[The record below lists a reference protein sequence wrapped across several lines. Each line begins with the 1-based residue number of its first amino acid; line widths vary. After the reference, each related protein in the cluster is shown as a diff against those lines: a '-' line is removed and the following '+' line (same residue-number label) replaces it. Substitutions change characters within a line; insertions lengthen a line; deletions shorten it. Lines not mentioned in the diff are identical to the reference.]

1 MIEIIEIAEDGQFT
15 GFNSLQSPSDSKDYL
30 IIIGKA
36 NLAVGL
42 PIRFSTDDIIRS
54 SRTESNKI
62 YCLYGYDGS
71 RTYKQ
76 GT

>member
-1 MIEIIEIAEDGQFT
+1 MIKIIEIAEDGQFT
-15 GFNSLQSPSDSKDYL
+15 GFNSLQSPSDSKYYL

-42 PIRFSTDDIIRS
+42 PIRFSTDD
-54 SRTESNKI
+54 TLGMQNVKQ
-62 YCLYGYDGS
+62 YNFCLYGYDGS

-76 GT
+76 GM